1 MKKTLV
7 FAGRNVRELL
17 RDPLTIGFG
26 AVFPIVLLL
35 LLTLISRNTPTE
47 VFRIETL
54 APGIAVFGLSF
65 FTLFSGM
72 LVAKDRSTSFLMRL
86 FASPLTAADFIVG
99 YTLPLLPLALLQTI
113 LCYATALALGLPFS
127 AGVLRAV
134 AVILPTAVLYIALGM
149 LAGSLLNDK
158 QVGGLCGAL
167 LTNVSA
173 ICSGAW
179 FPIDMVGKGF
189 RAFCSVLP
197 FSHAVD
203 LGRCVL
209 TGVYDRFGTHLAVVC
224 GYALALCVLA
234 VLAFRRAAK
243 RG

>member
-1 MKKTLV
+1 MRRTLV

-26 AVFPIVLLL
+26 AAFPIVLLL
-35 LLTLISRNTPTE
+35 LLVLISRNTPQE
-47 VFRIETL
+47 VFTVESLT
-54 APGIAVFGLSF
+54 PGIAVFGLSF
-65 FTLFSGM
+65 FSLFSGM

-86 FASPLTAADFIVG
+86 FASPMTAADFIAG
-99 YTLPLLPLALLQTI
+99 YTLPLLPLALVQAV
-113 LCYATALALGLPFS
+113 LCYAAALALGLPFS
-127 AGVLRAV
+127 LSVLYAILAV
-134 AVILPTAVLYIALGM
+134 LPAAALYIAIGL
-149 LAGSLLNDK
+149 LAGSILNDK

-167 LTNVSA
+167 LTNVSV

-179 FPIDMVGKGF
+179 FPIDLVGKGF
-189 RAFCSVLP
+189 HVFCSILP

-209 TGVYDRFGTHLAVVC
+209 DGTTDGIAVHLAVVC
-224 GYALALCVLA
+224 SYALVISVLA
-234 VLAFRRAAK
+234 VFAFRRAAK

>member
-1 MKKTLV
+1 MKKALV
-7 FAGRNVRELL
+7 FARRNVLELL

-26 AVFPIVLLL
+26 AAFPLLLLL
-35 LLTLISRNTPTE
+35 LLTFISRHTPQE
-47 VFRIETL
+47 VFTVESLT
-54 APGIAVFGLSF
+54 PGIAVFGLSF

-86 FASPLTAADFIVG
+86 FASPLTAAGFIAG
-99 YTLPLLPLALLQTI
+99 YTLPLLPLALLQSC
-113 LCYATALALGLPFS
+113 LCYASAIALGLPFS
-127 AGVLRAV
+127 LSVVRAV
-134 AVILPTAVLYIALGM
+134 FAILPAAVLFIALG
-149 LAGSLLNDK
+149 LFAGSLLNDK

-167 LTNVSA
+167 LTNVSV

-189 RAFCSVLP
+189 RTFCNILP
-197 FSHAVD
+197 FVHAVEF
-203 LGRCVL
+203 GRGAL
-209 TGVYDRFGTHLAVVC
+209 TGTHDGMGLHLAVV
-224 GYALALCVLA
+224 GSYALVFCVLA

>member
-1 MKKTLV
+1 MNRTLV

-35 LLTLISRNTPTE
+35 LLTFISRNTPQE
-47 VFRIETL
+47 VFRLETL

-86 FASPLTAADFIVG
+86 FASPLTAADFIIG
-99 YTLPLLPLALLQTI
+99 YTLPLLPLALVQAT
-113 LCYATALALGLPFS
+113 LCYVTAVALGLPFS
-127 AGVLRAV
+127 TAVLRAIP
-134 AVILPTAVLYIALGM
+134 ATLPADVLFIALGIF
-149 LAGSLLNDK
+149 AGSLLNDK

-189 RAFCSVLP
+189 HAFCYALP
-197 FSHAVD
+197 FAHAVD
-203 LGRCVL
+203 IGRCVL
-209 TGVYDRFGTHLAVVC
+209 TGNPDGLGIHLAVVC
-224 GYALALCVLA
+224 GYALVFSVLA

>member
-1 MKKTLV
+1 MKRTLV

-26 AVFPIVLLL
+26 AAFPVLLLL
-35 LLTLISRNTPTE
+35 LLTLISRNTPNG
-47 VFRIETL
+47 VFELQTL
-54 APGIAVFGLSF
+54 TPGIAVFGLSF

-86 FASPLTAADFIVG
+86 YASPLTAVDFIAG
-99 YTLPLLPLALLQTI
+99 YTLPLLPLAILQAI

-127 AGVLRAV
+127 ASILRAIAATV
-134 AVILPTAVLYIALGM
+134 PTDVMFIALG
-149 LAGSLLNDK
+149 LFAGSVLNDK

-179 FPIDMVGKGF
+179 FPVDMVGKGF
-189 RAFCSVLP
+189 HAVCYALP
-197 FSHAVD
+197 FAHAVD
-203 LGRCVL
+203 LGRCAL
-209 TGVYDRFGTHLAVVC
+209 TGVSDGMGTHIAVVC
-224 GYALALCVLA
+224 GYAVVLSVLA
-234 VLAFRRAAK
+234 ILAFRRAAK

>member
-1 MKKTLV
+1 MKRTLV

-26 AVFPIVLLL
+26 AAFPIMLLL
-35 LLTLISRNTPTE
+35 LLVLISHNTPQE
-47 VFRIETL
+47 VFTVESLT
-54 APGIAVFGLSF
+54 PGIAVFGLSF
-65 FTLFSGM
+65 FSLFSGM
-72 LVAKDRSTSFLMRL
+72 LVAKDRTTSFLMRL
-86 FASPLTAADFIVG
+86 FASPLTATNFIAG
-99 YTLPLLPLALLQTI
+99 YTLPLLPLALVQAV
-113 LCYATALALGLPFS
+113 LCYAAALALGLPFS
-127 AGVLRAV
+127 LSVVRAV
-134 AVILPTAVLYIALGM
+134 FAVLPAAVLYIAIGL
-149 LAGSLLNDK
+149 LAGSVLNDK

-167 LTNVSA
+167 LTNVSV

-179 FPIDMVGKGF
+179 FPIDLVGKGF
-189 RAFCSVLP
+189 RAVCYAMP

-209 TGVYDRFGTHLAVVC
+209 SGTSDGLGVHLAVVC
-224 GYALALCVLA
+224 AYALVLSVLA

>member
-1 MKKTLV
+1 MKRTLV

-26 AVFPIVLLL
+26 AAFPILLL
-35 LLTLISRNTPTE
+35 VLLTLISRNTPKE
-47 VFRIETL
+47 VFQIETL

-72 LVAKDRSTSFLMRL
+72 LVSKDRSTSFLMRL
-86 FASPLTAADFIVG
+86 YASPLTAWNFILG
-99 YTLPLLPLALLQTI
+99 YTLPLLPLALLQAI
-113 LCYATALALGLPFS
+113 LCYATAVVLGLPFS
-127 AGVLRAV
+127 IR
-134 AVILPTAVLYIALGM
+134 ILYAIAATLPADVFFIALG
-149 LAGSLLNDK
+149 LFAGSLLNDK

-167 LTNVSA
+167 LTNLSA

-189 RAFCSVLP
+189 RAFCYALP
-197 FSHAVD
+197 FAHAVD
-203 LGRCVL
+203 LGRCAL
-209 TGVYDRFGTHLAVVC
+209 TGVSDGMTKHLAVVC
-224 GYALALCVLA
+224 AYALSFSVLA
-234 VLAFRRAAK
+234 VLSFRRAVK